1 MEWGQRTIELGA
13 GACALSDS
21 SVRPI
26 DAHTVNIVQ
35 ELNLRKSNASCMS
48 PRYSFREGRANLR
61 TGRQRQEIVR
71 LLSIRHRFEVL
82 VEGLAAVS
90 THCDDYVYPVT
101 RWSLDVEHVSS
112 IFDARNSL
120 VLR

>member
-1 MEWGQRTIELGA
+1 M
-13 GACALSDS
+13 S
-21 SVRPI
+21 
-26 DAHTVNIVQ
+26 
-35 ELNLRKSNASCMS
+35 LRH
-48 PRYSFREGRANLR
+48 SFREGRANLR
-61 TGRQRQEIVR
+61 TGRQRQKIVR

-82 VEGLAAVS
+82 VEGLAVS
-90 THCDDYVYPVT
+90 TDRDDYVYPVT